1 MASGDDGLMSLPW
14 IDLADR
20 VAVVTGAAAGIGRA
34 TAFALA
40 EAGATV
46 IVVDRDASGV
56 QATAEAIG
64 GTAEARAFDVT
75 DAHAWGD
82 MGDWIESRFGRLD
95 ILVNSAG
102 VSLTDRVGDTDLDVY
117 RRTFAINVEGSLL
130 GMATALRFM
139 REAGKGAIVNLSSAA
154 SLKGNPIMASY
165 GASKAAVAHYT
176 RSAAL
181 EVARAGHDI
190 RVNAVHPGLID
201 TAMAQDLYTIM
212 AKAGPPEAVMK
223 MVTTGRPGRAEE
235 IADLILY
242 LASDR
247 ASFISGASIV
257 ADRAQSA

>member
-1 MASGDDGLMSLPW
+1 MARSDDGLMSAPW
-14 IDLADR
+14 IDLTGR

-34 TAFALA
+34 AARALA
-40 EAGATV
+40 DAGATL
-46 IVVDRDASGV
+46 IAIDRDASGV
-56 QATAEAIG
+56 QATTMAIG
-64 GTAEARAFDVT
+64 GTAEARALDVT
-75 DAHAWGD
+75 DAEAWSELA
-82 MGDWIESRFGRLD
+82 DWIRSRFGRLD

-102 VSLTDRVGDTDLDVY
+102 VSLSDRVGDADLEIY

-130 GMATALRFM
+130 GMAVALSFM
-139 REAGKGAIVNLSSAA
+139 RPAGKGTIINLSSAA

-190 RVNAVHPGLID
+190 RINAVHPGLID
-201 TAMAQDLYTIM
+201 TSMAQDLYTIL
-212 AKAGPPEAVMK
+212 AKVGPPETVMK

-235 IADLILY
+235 VADLILY